1 MKGIVFNLL
10 EETVAAEYG
19 AAVWDELLASAGSDG
34 AYTSLGS
41 YADSQLQGLV
51 LAAAQKL
58 GKSPQEVLRWFGR
71 AAMPLLAHR
80 YPQYFRGPAPTRT
93 FLLSVNSIIHPEVRK
108 VYPGAVVPTFEF
120 RDADDGSLLMGY
132 QSPRQ
137 LCALAQGFVEGA
149 AAHFRESITFTHLK
163 CMHKGDESCLCHI
176 RFGS

>member
-19 AAVWDELLASAGSDG
+19 AAAWDELLAATGTDG

-41 YADSQLQGLV
+41 YADSQMQDLV
-51 LAAAQKL
+51 LAASAKL
-58 GKSPQEVLRWFGR
+58 GKSPAEVLRWFGK

-80 YPQYFRGPAPTRT
+80 YPKYFQGLTSTRA

-108 VYPGAVVPTFEF
+108 VYPGAIVPTFDF
-120 RDADDGSLLMGY
+120 RDAEDGSLLMGY
-132 QSPRQ
+132 RSPRR
-137 LCALAQGFVEGA
+137 LCALAQGFTEGA
-149 AAHFRESITFTHLK
+149 AAHFHESIAFTHLK
-163 CMHKGDESCLCHI
+163 CMHKGDDSCLCHI